1 MSFRIWIYSAFILP
15 LHSLPDFLAYPHPIL
30 YLLHIIRKYLQG
42 NTAEKRYQSIEG
54 LRYFYHRIGYRLD
67 LFVAFG
73 NNSQDAC
80 PIYPTIPHIMLWL
93 CSYFL
98 IGFVFCFLLF
108 VLGYF
113 ILLVVTIY
121 MYAYVCV
128 HITAINILFLFI
140 IAPTLVLP
148 SLSCDS
154 KVHKQPQFPS
164 RSTQTQ
170 LAE

>member
-1 MSFRIWIYSAFILP
+1 
-15 LHSLPDFLAYPHPIL
+15 
-30 YLLHIIRKYLQG
+30 
-42 NTAEKRYQSIEG
+42 
-54 LRYFYHRIGYRLD
+54 
-67 LFVAFG
+67 
-73 NNSQDAC
+73 
-80 PIYPTIPHIMLWL
+80 MLWL
-93 CSYFL
+93 CRYFL

-128 HITAINILFLFI
+128 HIIAINILFLFI

-170 LAE
+170 LAG